1 MAQSFRGENKK
12 LKELKFQ
19 WLGVLEAPVHS
30 SEPGIAT
37 VVALNTVGSG
47 GPCEVVAETEGRVRV
62 LAEASLTFKFFL

>member
-37 VVALNTVGSG
+37 VVALNTVG
-47 GPCEVVAETEGRVRV
+47 PCEVVAETEGRVRV